1 MQYQYNLGHLWKKS
15 KTDNFY
21 FGVLEKGTPVFGAL
35 VKHNWVTQK
44 KKLGALMHWAFGF
57 GAKQHV
63 TRQYQ

>member
-44 KKLGALMHWAFGF
+44 KNGSAHALGLWLWGENNM
-57 GAKQHV
+57 
-63 TRQYQ
+63 